1 MEPATDI
8 VAIMD
13 KVLGGPI
20 YTRVDKSITVSSAVV
35 GLCLITF
42 SIGARIKVAFCT
54 LSQAE
59 FVTALAVG
67 ASLMCLSA
75 FLRLY
80 SQRLGIEKIAALA
93 KSAGIV
99 KD

>member
-1 MEPATDI
+1 MDPTTDI
-8 VAIMD
+8 VGIVD

-35 GLCLITF
+35 GLCLIVF
-42 SIGARIKVAFCT
+42 SMGARIKVAFCM

-59 FVTALAVG
+59 FVTALVVG

-80 SQRLGIEKIAALA
+80 SQRLGIDKIEALT
-93 KSAGIV
+93 KSTGGG